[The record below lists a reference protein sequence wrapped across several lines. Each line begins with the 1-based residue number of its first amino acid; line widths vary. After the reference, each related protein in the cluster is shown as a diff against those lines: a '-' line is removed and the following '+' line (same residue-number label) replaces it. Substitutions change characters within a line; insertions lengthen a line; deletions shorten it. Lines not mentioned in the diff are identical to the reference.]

1 MSFPQ
6 QNNARVIADSI
17 LALREE
23 RLISDPSDDPHITS
37 ELRKQGAALT
47 GGEGSEEDGATPQS
61 SWTLFMAW
69 YFYWFCVVDFIF
81 GFLCLLFAY
90 TCVPPVQVSCLV
102 SRAFV

>member
-1 MSFPQ
+1 MVQLTFLYIPNDASNYDCDVIIVALPFMSFPQ

-37 ELRKQGAALT
+37 ELRKQGTALT

-61 SWTLFMAW
+61 S
-69 YFYWFCVVDFIF
+69 
-81 GFLCLLFAY
+81 
-90 TCVPPVQVSCLV
+90 
-102 SRAFV
+102 